1 MLQELKTALTR
12 AGAPP
17 EEQEGDA
24 ADWGRLRVG
33 DEESGVVGMERDEGM
48 REGEEARVLERR
60 GAAAEFPVLL
70 GVPVA
75 VKHVNVCPLES
86 SHACVA
92 AGSDPR
98 GRILH
103 QSRRAAR
110 LPCTGLCV
118 GDEGGRGACGGKRRH
133 YHHTSFHSHSH
144 VVPCL
149 NCLLFTLPHLL
160 PFLSPSPAHHLPHL
174 LHYSPS
180 RLEVPAAGQQQL
192 LQQAS
197 VRWPSVSVPPSA
209 LSSPSPPILSSS
221 SCPLRR
227 PPTYFHPQFQ
237 IFSLLSL
244 SSAAIT
250 PPSNPLAASQ
260 TCASISRPASFTATV
275 GFKPSHH
282 RLPASGCVSV
292 SSPAQPSAPLFS
304 PSPLHRH
311 ATHMALIRLALEYM
325 AAACGR
331 PGPRCVAVP
340 EGPLLEQ
347 CEKGAAWEEFQQLLA
362 QMRASSA
369 WQVVS
374 LPCLHDLEKIKES
387 HLALMAFEYARFL
400 DSLHLPDLPSLV
412 SPALM
417 ELITTGRGV
426 TEEEAAAGRASCV
439 ALRHAL
445 QQQLRQAGAQA
456 FIAPAATG
464 VPPPMHQGT
473 TGDPIMS
480 IPWSHAGLPTVT
492 VPVALTPAAGASPGT
507 AAAGSCNHSAATLT
521 HEGGTAHEC
530 SSGECKREYLPLGVT
545 LVGMWNEDEDLLDVA
560 MDLEQFLDCT
570 SPL

>member
-75 VKHVNVCPLES
+75 VKQDLIHVDGFSTRAGALPGFPALDSVLGMREGEVRVGVSIPHGLVTCTVI
-86 SHACVA
+86 ATCCVEL
-92 AGSDPR
+92 D
-98 GRILH
+98 
-103 QSRRAAR
+103 
-110 LPCTGLCV
+110 
-118 GDEGGRGACGGKRRH
+118 CGV
-133 YHHTSFHSHSH
+133 S
-144 VVPCL
+144 
-149 NCLLFTLPHLL
+149 
-160 PFLSPSPAHHLPHL
+160 HHLPFWGL
-174 LHYSPS
+174 FILSARDLQIIQ
-180 RLEVPAAGQQQL
+180 RLRSAGALILVPAAGQQQL

-282 RLPASGCVSV
+282 RLPASGCVSSV
-292 SSPAQPSAPLFS
+292 LEKPLHIAVMHFEFEQTFGVISASVRWAALWGQAVLPHWHPSPSHAAVQGKHLSISLPSALVLSPYSRAFPL
-304 PSPLHRH
+304 
-311 ATHMALIRLALEYM
+311 
-325 AAACGR
+325 
-331 PGPRCVAVP
+331 
-340 EGPLLEQ
+340 EGNHW
-347 CEKGAAWEEFQQLLA
+347 C
-362 QMRASSA
+362 R
-369 WQVVS
+369 
-374 LPCLHDLEKIKES
+374 S

-464 VPPPMHQGT
+464 VPPPMHQGVGN
-473 TGDPIMS
+473 TG
-480 IPWSHAGLPTVT
+480 
-492 VPVALTPAAGASPGT
+492 
-507 AAAGSCNHSAATLT
+507 N
-521 HEGGTAHEC
+521 
-530 SSGECKREYLPLGVT
+530 
-545 LVGMWNEDEDLLDVA
+545 
-560 MDLEQFLDCT
+560 
-570 SPL
+570 